1 MISSVEKNK
10 AGKKDGAERFH
21 FKFGG
26 LETKLEQSLEG
37 NERGSYADVCA
48 GVLCIG

>member
-1 MISSVEKNK
+1 MVSSVEENK

-37 NERGSYADVCA
+37 SEGGSYADVRA
-48 GVLCIG
+48 VVSYIG